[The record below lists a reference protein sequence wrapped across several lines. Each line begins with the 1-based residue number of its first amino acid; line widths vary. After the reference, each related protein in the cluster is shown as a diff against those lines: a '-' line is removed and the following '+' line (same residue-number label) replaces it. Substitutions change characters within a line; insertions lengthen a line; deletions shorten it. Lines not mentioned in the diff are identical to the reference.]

1 VSSRWWVTVCR
12 RSSTR
17 GYATDAECSPGATG
31 QLRKQLATSRR
42 GEVATLPT
50 VGLQLFDIV
59 TVTDGGCVISSEIY
73 RVRGIEEV
81 YDITKAA
88 RVFKRTASLGA
99 RGRMTFPT

>member
-1 VSSRWWVTVCR
+1 VSHRLQKIFDY
-12 RSSTR
+12 
-17 GYATDAECSPGATG
+17 GYATDAECAARATA
-31 QLRKQLATSRR
+31 QVPKHLATARR
-42 GEVATLPT
+42 GEPATLPT

-81 YDITKAA
+81 YDFTKAA

-99 RGRMTFPT
+99 RGRMTFPN